1 MNDLSASATIILKYA
16 KEHANKDNVV
26 DLQNYSD
33 LPENITVNA
42 CKELLK
48 RGLISDIGY
57 SELSVEYIILK

>member
-1 MNDLSASATIILKYA
+1 MNDLSASAAIILAYA
-16 KEHANKDNVV
+16 KQNANKDKVV
-26 DLQNYSD
+26 DLQEYTG
-33 LPENITVNA
+33 LPENTTVSA